1 MKPLRLTMSAFGPY
15 AGEATLDWT
24 SFGEKGLVLIAG
36 DTGAGK
42 STIFDGLVYA
52 LYGVT
57 SGGNREP
64 RMLRSDFAAADR
76 ETFVRLCF
84 LCREEEYT
92 VECSPEY
99 WRPKARGTGETK
111 KAASASL
118 ILPDGTA
125 ITAIRSVDEK
135 IEELLGLSREQFTQI
150 GMIAQGD
157 FRKLLTADSKERSEI
172 LRKLFG
178 TGKYLSFQERLKQE
192 ASEAQKRC
200 EELEKSLFQYKS
212 GILCPGEGTLQQE
225 ICERKEEK
233 HLHQVPELL
242 KGLDELEAADKMAE
256 ENCKKQK
263 EICREQLLVLDKREA
278 ARGQMEKRRAALY
291 GSREA
296 LAKVESAEKEAGERK
311 KTADARLGKAR
322 ENQKKAVDWEG
333 QKKLLEASLPLFREV
348 QEKAAELQKRE
359 QEAER
364 LALEWQAGKA
374 RIEVCYRALWELAGR
389 KRKLDEQKLK
399 SALRA
404 WEEERRRQEKRYR
417 LFLSHQAG
425 ILAESLHDG
434 EPCPVCGSKE
444 HPAPAGKGESAPTE
458 EEVENGRQREE
469 ALRKQAEEL
478 GHLAEQDRYR
488 EELHRTNAERLGIA
502 LEKEAAGELSGTEQT
517 WIKQREKEEEAQRFR
532 EKRREEL
539 KGILERNRA
548 ELAEKKARLPYADPV
563 VLNDQILELSRKISS
578 VEHALRL
585 AEQEA
590 EQAGTDWKTVSV
602 RREETQKRVKE
613 QERELQEAETAFQQ
627 TASSTSVEVVPPEHL
642 KRQFYEWEQKEKVLY
657 SRREVNRQAARS
669 IRETWEKY
677 ENAKTAFALRR
688 ELSDTANGQLRGKQ
702 RLTFER
708 YLQAEYFDWILQA
721 ANRRLDRMTGGRF
734 ALRRSEVQAGNA
746 QSGLDLLVRDY
757 YTGKERDV
765 KTLSGGESFQASL
778 SLALGLSD
786 VIQEMSGGIRLE
798 TLFIDEGFGS
808 LDRNALEAALRILQE
823 LTEGERLIGVISH
836 VESLQEQIEKKVL
849 VKKGRSG
856 SVLVQ
861 SL

>member
-24 SFGEKGLVLIAG
+24 IFGEKGLVLIAG

-42 STIFDGLVYA
+42 STIFDGMVYA

-57 SGGNREP
+57 SGGSREP

-92 VECSPEY
+92 VERSPEY
-99 WRPKARGTGETK
+99 WRPKTRGSGETK

-118 ILPDGTA
+118 TLPDGTV

-242 KGLDELEAADKMAE
+242 KRLDELEAADKME
-256 ENCKKQK
+256 EETCKKQK
-263 EICREQLLVLDKREA
+263 DICREQLMVLDKREA

-291 GSREA
+291 GSRES

-311 KTADARLGKAR
+311 KAADARLGKAR
-322 ENQKKAVDWEG
+322 ENRKKAADWEG

-359 QEAER
+359 QEAEG
-364 LALEWQAGKA
+364 LTLEWQAGKA
-374 RIEVCYRALWELAGR
+374 RIEACYRALWELAGR
-389 KRKLDEQKLK
+389 KRMQDEQKLK
-399 SALRA
+399 SALNA

-425 ILAESLHDG
+425 ILAESLQDG
-434 EPCPVCGSKE
+434 EPCPVCGSRE
-444 HPAPAGKGESAPTE
+444 HPVPAGKGELAPTE

-488 EELHRTNAERLGIA
+488 EELHRTNAERLGIV
-502 LEKEAAGELSGTEQT
+502 LENEAARELSGTEQT
-517 WIKQREKEEEAQRFR
+517 WTKQREKEEEAQRFR
-532 EKRREEL
+532 ESRREEL

-548 ELAEKKARLPYADPV
+548 ELTEKKSRLPYADPA
-563 VLNDQILELSRKISS
+563 VLNEQIRELSHNISAA
-578 VEHALRL
+578 ERALRL

-590 EQAGTDWKTVSV
+590 EQAGNHWKAASV
-602 RREETQKRVKE
+602 RREETKKRVEE
-613 QERELQEAETAFQQ
+613 QERELREAENAFRQ
-627 TASSTSVEVVPPEHL
+627 TASAPAEEVSLELL
-642 KRQFYEWEQKEKVLY
+642 KRQFFEWEQKEKVLY
-657 SRREVNRQAARS
+657 SRREVNRRAARN

-677 ENAKTAFALRR
+677 EKAKTAFALRR

-823 LTEGERLIGVISH
+823 LTAGDRLIGVISH